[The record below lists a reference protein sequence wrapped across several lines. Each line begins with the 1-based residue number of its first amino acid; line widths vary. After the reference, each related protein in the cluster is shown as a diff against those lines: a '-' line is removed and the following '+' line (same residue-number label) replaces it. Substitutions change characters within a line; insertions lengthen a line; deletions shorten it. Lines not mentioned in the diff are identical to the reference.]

1 MTTAQANRRIRANAT
16 LRAARLLTAPGWI
29 GYLRQMNASFARA
42 AIIAAIAWGITLAAH
57 GPAAS
62 AGRSQ
67 RIVSLAPSETETLF
81 ALGAGDEVVGVSQY
95 CDYPPAATRLPRV
108 GSFLTP
114 NVEAIIGLRPTLVI
128 GLGLSSDTRELDVLR
143 ATGCGVMIMSDDS
156 LAEIEAGIV
165 DLGARIDRAPAA
177 RAMQSSI
184 NAEIDSVRARVAG
197 TRRLRVLMLVG
208 HEPIY
213 AVGKRT
219 YLDDLLTIA
228 NSENVADSSDQQWP
242 ELSLEYIIAARPD
255 VILDGQ
261 MGTGAAA
268 PNHFWDR
275 FPIIPAVRNHRVYG
289 YPQNPVLHP
298 GPRVGKSLELI
309 AAMIHPERFTAETAR

>member
-1 MTTAQANRRIRANAT
+1 MRADAT
-16 LRAARLLTAPGWI
+16 SRAARLLTAPGAI
-29 GYLRQMNASFARA
+29 GYFRGMTGASARA
-42 AIIAAIAWGITLAAH
+42 GIVMIAAILCAMCFAA
-57 GPAAS
+57 PAIAAS
-62 AGRSQ
+62 AGRAQ
-67 RIVSLAPSETETLF
+67 RIVSLAPSVTETLF

-128 GLGLSSDTRELDVLR
+128 GLGLSSDTRELGVLR
-143 ATGCGVMIMSDDS
+143 ATGCGVMITSDDS
-156 LAEIEAGIV
+156 LAEIEAGIGNV
-165 DLGARIDRAPAA
+165 GERIGRAEAA
-177 RAMQSSI
+177 RAMLSSI
-184 NAEIDSVRARVAG
+184 NAEIDAVRAKVAG
-197 TRRLRVLMLVG
+197 TQRVRVLMLVG

-213 AVGKRT
+213 AVGART

-228 NSENVADSSDQQWP
+228 NSENVADASGQQWP
-242 ELSLEYIIAARPD
+242 QLSIEYIIAARPD

-261 MGTGAAA
+261 MGNGAAA
-268 PNHFWDR
+268 PSHFWER

-309 AAMIHPERFTAETAR
+309 AAMIHPERFATEAAR

>member
-1 MTTAQANRRIRANAT
+1 MRANAT
-16 LRAARLLTAPGWI
+16 LRAARPLTAPGGI
-29 GYLRQMNASFARA
+29 EYLRAMTCASARATA
-42 AIIAAIAWGITLAAH
+42 AIIIAMVCAAPALAA
-57 GPAAS
+57 S
-62 AGRSQ
+62 SGRTQ
-67 RIVSLAPSETETLF
+67 RIVSLAPSVTETLF
-81 ALGAGDEVVGVSQY
+81 ALGAGGEVVGVSQY

-128 GLGLSSDTRELDVLR
+128 GLGLSSDTRELGVLR
-143 ATGCGVMIMSDDS
+143 ATGCGVMITSDDS
-156 LAEIEAGIV
+156 LAEIEASIV
-165 DLGARIDRAPAA
+165 TVGARIGRAQAA

-184 NAEIDSVRARVAG
+184 NAEIDSVRAKVAG

-219 YLDDLLTIA
+219 YLDDLLTLA
-228 NSENVADSSDQQWP
+228 NSENVADSSAQQWP

-268 PNHFWDR
+268 PRNFWNR

-298 GPRVGKSLELI
+298 GPRVGKSLEMI
-309 AAMIHPERFTAETAR
+309 AAMIHPERFTPEAAQ